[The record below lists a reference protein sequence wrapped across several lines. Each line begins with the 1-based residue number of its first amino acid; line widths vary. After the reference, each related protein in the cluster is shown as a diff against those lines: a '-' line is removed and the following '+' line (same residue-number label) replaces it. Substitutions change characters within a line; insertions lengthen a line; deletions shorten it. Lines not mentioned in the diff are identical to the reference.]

1 MSFRNVFV
9 AHGVL
14 MFAALVAF
22 VSADDEPSG
31 NNPAPAK
38 AEAEVNSPPA
48 DVAELI
54 QQLEA
59 NRFSKRQ
66 HASQKLLDAGKAAI
80 PALAEAAMGEG
91 RETTSRAIEIL
102 KKHFQSSDEA
112 TQAAAK
118 TALEKIVQGTNGQ
131 AARAAEQALN
141 PKKAEPPQPPGIQL
155 RGVPGAQMQ
164 LQIQI
169 QGALGGNGKR
179 VTMHNLNGVKT
190 IDAQDGNRKVK
201 ITDDPNNGI
210 KMEVTE
216 TKDGKDE
223 TKKYEAK
230 NADELKKNH
239 PDAHKLFEEYSKPG
253 GGIQIGGIQLQPGI
267 NPVPE
272 ELFKQMQRGALPNIP
287 GLEIP
292 GMLNQDAQRRLAEQL
307 EKSQKLLDDAKQ
319 TAKSLGEKSAAD
331 EVKKLLDLLDEAK
344 QELDDAKAKLT
355 PKK

>member
-1 MSFRNVFV
+1 MALKHILIAASI
-9 AHGVL
+9 AVL
-14 MFAALVAF
+14 VCLNSLAIAE
-22 VSADDEPSG
+22 DEPADKK
-31 NNPAPAK
+31 PAPAK
-38 AEAEVNSPPA
+38 AEAEVEADSSPM

-66 HASQKLLDAGKAAI
+66 HASQQLLEAGKAAI
-80 PALAEAAMGEG
+80 PALAEAAMGES

-102 KKHFQSSDEA
+102 KKHFQSNDEF
-112 TQAAAK
+112 TKAAAK
-118 TALEKIVQGTNGQ
+118 AALEKIAQGTNGQ

-141 PKKAEPPQPPGIQL
+141 PKKAEPPPPPGIQL
-155 RGVPGAQMQ
+155 LGVPGAQMQ

-169 QGALGGNGKR
+169 QGAFGGNGKR

-210 KMEVTE
+210 KMEITE

-253 GGIQIGGIQLQPGI
+253 GGIQIGGIQLQPGF
-267 NPVPE
+267 PP
-272 ELFKQMQRGALPNIP
+272 GALPQLP

-292 GMLNQDAQRRLAEQL
+292 GMLNQDAQRRIAEQL
-307 EKSQKLLDDAKQ
+307 EKTQKLLDDAKQ
-319 TAKSLGEKSAAD
+319 TAKSLGDKSAAN
-331 EVKKLLDLLDEAK
+331 EVKKLLEQIDEAK
-344 QELDDAKAKLT
+344 QELEDAKAKLT